1 MGLWGDRSTSS
12 TAQDSSSR
20 PLLHSYSH
28 ISDPNGTP
36 AHDEQLYVR
45 RRIQQNPMWT
55 VDRGTGY
62 YSLEREAKKKAS
74 LLSSGK

>member
-1 MGLWGDRSTSS
+1 MGLWGDRSSS
-12 TAQDSSSR
+12 LTGQSGSSR
-20 PLLHSYSH
+20 PLLHSNSLV
-28 ISDPNGTP
+28 SDPSGTT

-62 YSLEREAKKKAS
+62 YSMEREAKKKAS